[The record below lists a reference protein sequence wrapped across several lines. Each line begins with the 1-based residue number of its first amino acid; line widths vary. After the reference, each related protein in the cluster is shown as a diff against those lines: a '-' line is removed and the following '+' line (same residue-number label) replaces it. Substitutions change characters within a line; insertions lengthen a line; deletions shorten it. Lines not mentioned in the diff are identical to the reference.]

1 MHINKILCLLIA
13 LLSITG
19 SLAEEISG
27 LTLSDQQLQSLKKA
41 REDDYLVRVLSS
53 QVAGVDRNIVILG
66 EVHVKRDSADK
77 AGREVLSQFSL
88 RGLEGIMVEGS
99 LTRYALIP
107 IGATIKLMHNAA
119 SLLTWRRKA
128 STIHTSKVQDS
139 HREVIT
145 VFPEST
151 ATADIVNVLLEA
163 GAGDYAT
170 IIGTVHIPLLLL
182 NPILRSL
189 PILRDSTFINLISI
203 YTTVQGLHLMYKG
216 LTYLVNGEIS
226 PTLSPYVFPFVYFL
240 LDHRN
245 HVMVNNALN
254 VLSTR
259 LNEQNI
265 LIIVGKFHVGG
276 MARLLRENHGFEDIS
291 NELFPE

>member
-66 EVHVKRDSADK
+66 EAHVKHDSADK

-88 RGLEGIMVEGS
+88 RGLEGIMIEGT
-99 LTRYALIP
+99 LAQYAFMP

-119 SLLTWRRKA
+119 SFLTRRRKE
-128 STIHTSKVQDS
+128 STIHTSTVQDS
-139 HREVIT
+139 HKQVIT
-145 VFPEST
+145 VLPEST

-163 GAGDYAT
+163 GAGDYAVIT
-170 IIGTVHIPLLLL
+170 GAVHFPLVLLTPL
-182 NPILRSL
+182 MLL
-189 PILRDSTFINLISI
+189 STLGDHPAIKLISI
-203 YTTVQGLHLMYKG
+203 YTTVQGLHLIYKG
-216 LTYLVNGEIS
+216 LAYLVNGEVS
-226 PTLSPYVFPFVYFL
+226 STLSPYVFPFVYFI

-245 HVMVNNALN
+245 HVMVNNTLN

-265 LIIVGKFHVGG
+265 LIIVGKLHVGG